1 MRRDNSDEA
10 VKEGKGE
17 GTYCILCFMYGSKV
31 SLLAFF
37 SESVIDRL
45 NVKLDVGSRDC
56 KNIII

>member
-1 MRRDNSDEA
+1 
-10 VKEGKGE
+10 
-17 GTYCILCFMYGSKV
+17 MYGSKV

-56 KNIII
+56 KYIIIRSNSKNSKDTIGKQKANVKQGEL